1 MTDEKYIKELVAKSG
16 KALKDIESFDQK
28 AIDRIVREIAKY
40 VFDNAEELAKMSVA
54 ETGMGAVEYKT
65 AKNLGKAKILW
76 YSLKGKKSI
85 GIIKEDED
93 TGIIEIAKPV
103 GVVGAIQPTT
113 NPQVTAM
120 ANAMAAV
127 KGRNSIIIAPHPR
140 ARKTTKY
147 LVDRWNEL
155 IKKHGAPDNLI
166 QYVDESSVKRTNLL
180 MENVDVIV
188 ATGGP
193 GMVKAAYSS
202 GKPSFGVGQ
211 GNVQTIIDRDVDIKE
226 AVKMIIDGRIFDRG
240 IICSGEQS
248 IITPVDKYE
257 EMRKELEAYG
267 GYWVESYKERERLL
281 NVLFP
286 DGKTN
291 KDMVGQSVNVIAG
304 AAGLEIPEETK
315 VIVMPEE
322 VSNKESLLRKEKMF
336 PVITPF
342 KYNDFSEA
350 VDIAIDNLEIEGKG
364 HSVSIHSNNKE
375 HIRELGMRIPASRVL
390 VNQTCATSSGGS
402 FLNGLNASSTLGCGS
417 WGNNSIS
424 ENFYYKHLLNITRIS
439 NIRKNTTVP
448 GDEELWAEE
457 E

>member
-1 MTDEKYIKELVAKSG
+1 MTDEAYIRELVDKSRL
-16 KALKDIESFDQK
+16 ALKEIESFSQK
-28 AIDRIVREIAKY
+28 TIDKIVREIAKY
-40 VFDNAEELAKMSVA
+40 VFDNAEELAVMSVE

-65 AKNLGKAKILW
+65 AKNKGKAKILW

-85 GIIKEDED
+85 GIINEDEE
-93 TGIIEIAKPV
+93 TGITEIAKPI

-113 NPQVTAM
+113 NPQVTPM
-120 ANAMAAV
+120 ANAMSAI

-140 ARKTTKY
+140 AEKTTKY
-147 LVDRWNEL
+147 LVDRWNEAL
-155 IKKHGAPDNLI
+155 KKLGAPDNLI
-166 QYVDESSVKRTNLL
+166 QYVNGASVERTNLL
-180 MENVDVIV
+180 MKYTDVIV

-226 AVKMIIDGRIFDRG
+226 AIKMIVDGRIFDRG

-248 IITPVDKYE
+248 IITPVEKYE

-267 GYWVESYKERERLL
+267 GYWIDHEEDRIKLL
-281 NVLFP
+281 EVLFS

-291 KDMVGQSVNVIAG
+291 KEMVGQSVDVIAK
-304 AAGLEIPEETK
+304 AAGLSIPGNTK
-315 VIVMPEE
+315 VIVMPEKMA
-322 VSNKESLLRKEKMF
+322 NKKSLLRKEKMF

-342 KYNDFSEA
+342 RYNEFSEA
-350 VDIAIDNLEIEGKG
+350 VDIAIENLEIEGKG
-364 HSVSIHSNNKE
+364 HSVSIHSNNEE
-375 HIRELGMRIPASRVL
+375 HIRELGMRVPVSRVL

-402 FLNGLNASSTLGCGS
+402 FQNGLNPSSTLGCGS

-424 ENFYYKHLLNITRIS
+424 ENFYYKHLLNITRIA
-439 NIRKNTTVP
+439 NVQINMEAPT
-448 GDEELWAEE
+448 DEELWYEQD
-457 E
+457 

>member
-1 MTDEKYIKELVAKSG
+1 MTDEEYIKELVVKSG
-16 KALKDIESFDQK
+16 KALKKIESFDQK

-40 VFDNAEELAKMSVA
+40 VFDNAEELAKMAVA

-85 GIIKEDED
+85 GTIKEDEE

-140 ARKTTKY
+140 AEKTTKF
-147 LVDRWNEL
+147 LVDRWNEA

-166 QYVDESSVKRTNLL
+166 QYVDGASVKRTNLL

-193 GMVKAAYSS
+193 GMVRAAYSS

-267 GYWVESYKERERLL
+267 GYWVESDKERKKLL

-286 DGKTN
+286 DGKIN
-291 KDMVGQSVNVIAG
+291 KDMVGQSVSVIAG
-304 AAGLEIPEETK
+304 AAGLEIPKETK

-322 VSNKESLLRKEKMF
+322 VSNKKSLLRKEKMF
-336 PVITPF
+336 SVITPF

-375 HIRELGMRIPASRVL
+375 HIHELGMRVPVSRVL

-439 NIRKNTTVP
+439 NIRKNNTVP